1 MLFMVNRELMRLHLI
16 INTIL
21 SSLEMMN
28 IIFNIKSKI
37 QFMKQ
42 YRKNMVHKEV
52 VFIANHLNINI
63 LIMLIIL
70 FKQQIIMK
78 TLIHM
83 KNIKNTIITKL

>member
-42 YRKNMVHKEV
+42 YRKNMLHKEV